1 MKTTFGGKVT
11 RRTALGAMAAAGAAF
26 AVPTIVMAA
35 PPKQSLDVVVGSEH
49 ALVYLPWDLAKG
61 AGFFEMEGLDVNLSY
76 TKGGSEAAQALVSG
90 SCNFSGNAID
100 HAIASQKQGKGL
112 VMIADFMD
120 QPGVT
125 LMTRTADKGKWK
137 TMKDLNGEK
146 VGVTS
151 IGAATHVIGVWMA
164 HRAGLAKDDITF
176 IGVGGG
182 STMPAALAGGQVA
195 AAFGNDPFVTKM
207 IADGRGV
214 PMIDL
219 FDPRQ
224 ARLATGFNAYCFTG
238 ALTRQD
244 VIDKQPELV
253 QKVING
259 LVRAQKFMAR
269 SSSGA
274 VARAMGSDDM
284 RGGLSVEQWAP
295 GFSHSRTAFTDHG
308 AIDPEGVAAVIA
320 TNAYFLGEAAQ
331 NVTAANLYNNTFVE
345 KANKTVKV

>member
-1 MKTTFGGKVT
+1 MKETPHTLT
-11 RRTALGAMAAAGAAF
+11 RGAALGSIAAASAVF
-26 AVPTIVMAA
+26 AVPSIVIAA
-35 PPKQSLDVVVGSEH
+35 PPKVSLDVVVGSEH

-61 AGFFEMEGLDVNLSY
+61 AGFFDAEGLDVNLSY

-100 HAIASQKQGKGL
+100 HAIASQRQGKAL
-112 VMIADFMD
+112 VMISDFMD

-137 TMKDLNGEK
+137 SFRDLKGEK

-164 HRAGLAKDDITF
+164 HKAGLGKEEITF

-207 IADGRGV
+207 IADGRGA

-224 ARLATGFNAYCFTG
+224 ARAATGYNAYCFTG

-244 VIDKQPELV
+244 VIDKQPDLV
-253 QKVING
+253 QKVVNG
-259 LVRAQKFMAR
+259 LVRAQKFMAK

-284 RGGLSVEQWAP
+284 RGGLTVEQWAP
-295 GFSHSRTAFTDHG
+295 GFSHSRTAFTRYG
-308 AIDPEGVAAVIA
+308 EIDPGGVQAVIE
-320 TNAYFLGEAAQ
+320 TNAYFLGESSKAVDASK
-331 NVTAANLYNNTFVE
+331 LYNASFVE
-345 KANKTVKV
+345 KADKAIKD